1 MARPIAILMLVL
13 SSACDG
19 GSEDAADSQGGDDL
33 DDPGGEAADDADQGS
48 DPAGGGGGVCPTA
61 DLGTLESCCTEGA
74 AHCMPAGSYPAAIE
88 SSAAPCDAGG
98 VCIPDDIITT
108 GAGYRAPDCESN
120 LGAGACVSVCIPEV
134 GQYADMLEQSTC
146 ASDQRCAPCV
156 NPLTGED
163 VGICGAV
170 LECDGPAGGDP
181 GTDPGGGDEPEPP
194 TCDDPPTEPVI
205 DAAIFPPCC
214 EGAHCVPADQVPEDQ
229 RGRLSECDEG
239 AGACVPDVFI
249 ETLGVFTLPT
259 CASIAGIEGRC
270 MSTCLPDIG
279 EQAEMLPEDTCAATE
294 RCVPCCDPFT
304 GEDTGAC
311 SQSCDTG
318 PAEACG
324 EPAFETCC
332 DDDSGHC
339 IPTEMLPE
347 EAKEGL
353 RPCGESDGGGD
364 DWGGGGGGDDWGGA
378 GGEEAAS
385 YCVPDVMQDPDFAG
399 AACQGNALMGEYA
412 GVCLP
417 LCLNIQMSFMLDTA
431 DCPDGYTCAPC
442 TNPLTGEP
450 TGAPGCA

>member
-1 MARPIAILMLVL
+1 MARPTAILMLVL
-13 SSACDG
+13 LGACDG
-19 GSEDAADSQGGDDL
+19 GGGDPDTSGTA
-33 DDPGGEAADDADQGS
+33 DDEGDDDTGGVGDDADERGGS
-48 DPAGGGGGVCPTA
+48 GGGGGGGACPTVDVA
-61 DLGTLESCCTEGA
+61 TLDSCCTEGA
-74 AHCMPAGSYPAAIE
+74 AHCMPAGSYPATIE
-88 SSAAPCDAGG
+88 ASAAPCGEGG

-108 GAGYRAPDCESN
+108 GAGYVAPSCESS
-120 LGAGACVSVCIPEV
+120 LGAGACVSLCIPEV

-146 ASDQRCAPCV
+146 AADQRCAPCV
-156 NPLTGED
+156 NPLNGED
-163 VGICGAV
+163 VGICDAV
-170 LECDGPAGGDP
+170 LECDGPEGPGGDP
-181 GTDPGGGDEPEPP
+181 GGDDEPEPP

-214 EGAHCVPADQVPEDQ
+214 DGAHCVPAEQVPEEERD
-229 RGRLSECDEG
+229 RLAACDDG
-239 AGACVPDVFI
+239 AGACVPDAFI

-259 CASIAGIEGRC
+259 CTSIAGIEGRC
-270 MSTCLPDIG
+270 MSTCLPEIG
-279 EQAEMLPEDTCAATE
+279 EQAAVLPQDTCAPTE

-318 PAEACG
+318 PAQACG

-353 RPCGESDGGGD
+353 RPCGESGGGD
-364 DWGGGGGGDDWGGA
+364 DWGGGGDDWGD
-378 GGEEAAS
+378 GGGGQEAES
-385 YCVPDVMQDPDFAG
+385 YCVPDVMQDPNFAG
-399 AACQGNALMGEYA
+399 AACQGNMLMGEYA

-417 LCLNIQMSFMLDTA
+417 LCLNIQMSFMLDVA

-442 TNPLTGEP
+442 SNPLTGEP
-450 TGAPGCA
+450 TGAPGCG